1 MSAGKRTGVR
11 SAAQNAVDDEHS
23 VLDVLSTFLV
33 KDGYEVETFDNGDDV
48 MEACEKILPDLVV
61 MDIMM
66 PGTDGLSACS
76 GLRNTYPSLPIIL
89 ISAKDTPYD
98 RVTGL
103 TIGADDYLCK
113 PFLPIELIAR
123 IRALLR
129 RCYTQEDEPKTE
141 QTLSFG
147 QLVLYL
153 DKRTATLDGERF
165 PLTPNEFDFLA
176 YLIKKNGAAASRE
189 ELINN
194 LWKVDW
200 QEDTRVADD
209 LVKRLR
215 RKLHVR
221 NASIQIK
228 TVWGYGF
235 RLSMGEQK

>member
-1 MSAGKRTGVR
+1 MITYETNPVLCPLYYTDHKRLYPRLLSGKSV
-11 SAAQNAVDDEHS
+11 AA
-23 VLDVLSTFLV
+23 
-33 KDGYEVETFDNGDDV
+33 VETRMF
-48 MEACEKILPDLVV
+48 I
-61 MDIMM
+61 
-66 PGTDGLSACS
+66 
-76 GLRNTYPSLPIIL
+76 RFII
-89 ISAKDTPYD
+89 ISAKDSPYD

-103 TIGADDYLCK
+103 TIGADDYLSK

-129 RCYTQEDEPKTE
+129 RSQTVTEEPQSS
-141 QTLSFG
+141 QTLSYG
-147 QLVLYL
+147 PITLYL
-153 DKRTATLDGERF
+153 DKRSATLDGEAF

-176 YLIKKNGAAASRE
+176 FLIEKDGAAASRE

-215 RKLHVR
+215 RKLHTR
-221 NASIQIK
+221 NASLQIK

-235 RLSMGEQK
+235 RLSLGE

>member
-1 MSAGKRTGVR
+1 M
-11 SAAQNAVDDEHS
+11 AA
-23 VLDVLSTFLV
+23 
-33 KDGYEVETFDNGDDV
+33 VETRMF
-48 MEACEKILPDLVV
+48 I
-61 MDIMM
+61 
-66 PGTDGLSACS
+66 
-76 GLRNTYPSLPIIL
+76 RFII
-89 ISAKDTPYD
+89 ISAKDSPYD

-103 TIGADDYLCK
+103 TIGADDYLSK

-129 RCYTQEDEPKTE
+129 RSQTVTEEPQSS
-141 QTLSFG
+141 QTLSYG
-147 QLVLYL
+147 PITLYL
-153 DKRTATLDGERF
+153 DKRSATLDGEAF

-176 YLIKKNGAAASRE
+176 FLIEKDGAAASRE

-215 RKLHVR
+215 RKLHTR
-221 NASIQIK
+221 NASLQIK

-235 RLSMGEQK
+235 RLSLGE